1 MKVGQLKVAWED
13 AKSKLDEIEKK
24 LKTCSQDLSA
34 IAKERA
40 KLIQKAETAE
50 IEAKKMSIKITKF
63 HSEHV
68 KAEKVLRSMM
78 NKYAWIETEKDAFG
92 VRGGDYDFVEI
103 NPEEMSKHL
112 KDLQA
117 EQSSLVC
124 SCILFLFVSR
134 LFDSIIL

>member
-63 HSEHV
+63 HSENA

-117 EQSSLVC
+117 EQTSLVC
-124 SCILFLFVSR
+124 SCILFLFLSR